1 DHPDHLHFYKPE
13 PGRITTSEDPT
24 NLPYNYW
31 SPFENRAYAVHQAKL
46 IHRNAHTIVQ
56 YLKTFDWLGL
66 GLISAIFGYLLG
78 TPWRKS
84 IQDEPWRLSFIP
96 IASVG
101 FIYLPVYAGHLYT
114 SDVRYYWVAFPFL
127 IAASFG
133 FVLHVSG
140 AISKSKHRPVQC
152 ALGLALVTLSLIIGN
167 EGAFV
172 QAFSL
177 SDRDESASSVY
188 R

>member
-1 DHPDHLHFYKPE
+1 
-13 PGRITTSEDPT
+13 
-24 NLPYNYW
+24 
-31 SPFENRAYAVHQAKL
+31 
-46 IHRNAHTIVQ
+46 
-56 YLKTFDWLGL
+56 
-66 GLISAIFGYLLG
+66 
-78 TPWRKS
+78 
-84 IQDEPWRLSFIP
+84 DEPWRLSFIP

-140 AISKSKHRPVQC
+140 AISKSKYRPVQW

-188 R
+188 RASKILASKLSAAGLVGSVAAVGSLTVGDRYVAYL